1 MDSSNPE
8 DREDRRKHLEFI
20 QAIITRM
27 SSASSNTKA
36 WFLPVAT
43 AAFGYAIAEDS
54 PWVAVLGV
62 GATILAA
69 YIDAN
74 YLRQEK
80 AYRAMY
86 RVVAGDDESFSSFCL
101 QPDEL
106 PDCVPQ
112 GERGSWSASK
122 PDWINRLLPG
132 PSVWLSWSIFAFY
145 LPIFITGAV
154 VSGLLFWK

>member
-1 MDSSNPE
+1 MDPSNPE

-43 AAFGYAIAEDS
+43 AAFGYAIAQDS
-54 PWVAVLGV
+54 PWVALLGV

-80 AYRAMY
+80 AFRAMY
-86 RVVAGDDESFSSFCL
+86 RTVAKGEESFTSFCL
-101 QPDEL
+101 QPDEI
-106 PDCVPQ
+106 PGCVSAS
-112 GERGSWSASK
+112 ERGLWPDSVPSWFNS
-122 PDWINRLLPG
+122 LLPG
-132 PSVWLSWSIFAFY
+132 PSVWMSWSILAFY
-145 LPIFITGAV
+145 LPILLAGIAV
-154 VSGLLFWK
+154 FFLV

>member
-1 MDSSNPE
+1 MKELTAE

-43 AAFGYAIAEDS
+43 AAFGYAIAQDS
-54 PWVAVLGV
+54 PWVAMLGV

-80 AYRAMY
+80 TYRAMY
-86 RVVAGDDESFSSFCL
+86 RVVATGEKNFTTFCL
-101 QPDEL
+101 QPDDL
-106 PDCVPQ
+106 PDCVSLP
-112 GERGSWSASK
+112 ERGAW
-122 PDWINRLLPG
+122 PECVPRWIDRLLPG
-132 PSVWLSWSIFAFY
+132 PSVWKSWSILAFY
-145 LPIFITGAV
+145 LPTLIVGCTVFGILHCA
-154 VSGLLFWK
+154 